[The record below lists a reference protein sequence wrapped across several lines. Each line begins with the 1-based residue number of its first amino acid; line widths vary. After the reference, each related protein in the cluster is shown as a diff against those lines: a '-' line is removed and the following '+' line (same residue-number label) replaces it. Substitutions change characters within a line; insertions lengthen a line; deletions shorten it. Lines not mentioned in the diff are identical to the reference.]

1 MANKL
6 TTAGKS
12 IDRRSVLQGGAAALA
27 AAGLAVLRGAHAEA

>member
-12 IDRRSVLQGGAAALA
+12 IDRRSVLQAGAAALA
-27 AAGLAVLRGAHAEA
+27 PEAQPQHRGASR